1 MIARFVAKLALRGHK
16 QEYEVIARGLN
27 LTQLNIDHQC
37 LLYIHNTHT
46 FTSGKFFLG
55 RLLLPFLGTSVDK
68 SFSSR
73 ASSFTV
79 SCVVSVVAF
88 AALFSFGATVL
99 GSIIVRTVRAP
110 KNLFSVPCAR
120 RVNEIL
126 DLALRIVRTVPYD
139 FVIALEF
146 FFRFRQSR
154 EERGNFVFLFHSPTR
169 TDTHLKRSSKFTLYL
184 STTKIIASLASLL
197 SWALR

>member
-1 MIARFVAKLALRGHK
+1 MIARFVAKLALKGLM
-16 QEYEVIARGLN
+16 QECEVIARGLN
-27 LTQLNIDHQC
+27 LTQLNIVYHC

-55 RLLLPFLGTSVDK
+55 RLLLPFLDTSADK

-88 AALFSFGATVL
+88 AALFSCGATVL

-110 KNLFSVPCAR
+110 EKSFSVPCTR

-126 DLALRIVRTVPYD
+126 DRALRIFRTAPYD
-139 FVIALEF
+139 FVIALDF
-146 FFRFRQSR
+146 FFRVR
-154 EERGNFVFLFHSPTR
+154 
-169 TDTHLKRSSKFTLYL
+169 
-184 STTKIIASLASLL
+184 
-197 SWALR
+197 